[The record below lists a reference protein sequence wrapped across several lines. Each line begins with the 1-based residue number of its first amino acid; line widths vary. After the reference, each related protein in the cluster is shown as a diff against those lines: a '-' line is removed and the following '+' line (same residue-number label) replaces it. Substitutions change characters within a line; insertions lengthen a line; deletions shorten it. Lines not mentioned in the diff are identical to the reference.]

1 MKEKERDRDSLT
13 KENNSIVGS
22 FAARKSE
29 KYIQM
34 NKRKNKRERERE
46 SYIS

>member
-29 KYIQM
+29 KDIQM
-34 NKRKNKRERERE
+34 NKRKIKRERERK